1 MPAWGRGYRARGR
14 MEAGPRRWHRARGGA
29 SVPRGGRR
37 PAGWLAGP
45 HWCGERAVR
54 PVERYGRFSGLW
66 RRRCGSCPLLQH
78 VWLRLRLGT
87 GDQNALGGAD
97 AAAPGFS
104 GTAAPG
110 PRVRGP
116 RWRLPLFPGPA
127 RRGGRRRCPAFR
139 ERGDGAAGLAW
150 GPGAGRPWA
159 RVEAPEPSRCVV
171 RPRWPDSP
179 GAAASAQGGPAA
191 GRWDPCGVPWL
202 LEPRRLQLRS
212 PPPPLS
218 ASQARPGRWT
228 QAGTLQFA
236 SHSGMF
242 PKAFV
247 PFPGPC
253 VGSPN
258 SHPLWPPVLS
268 LPATCLPTSVY
279 LDSAD

>member
-1 MPAWGRGYRARGR
+1 MGPRCREAAGDRRAGWRARTGAASGLYDRWRAMAASPVSGGGGAGAVHSCNTSGFAFDSGLEIRTRSVEQTLLPLVSQVLRPRVPVCAARDGGCRFSLARHGGAGGGAVPHSVSAATARRDWRGGPGRGGHSWARG
-14 MEAGPRRWHRARGGA
+14 
-29 SVPRGGRR
+29 
-37 PAGWLAGP
+37 
-45 HWCGERAVR
+45 
-54 PVERYGRFSGLW
+54 
-66 RRRCGSCPLLQH
+66 
-78 VWLRLRLGT
+78 
-87 GDQNALGGAD
+87 
-97 AAAPGFS
+97 
-104 GTAAPG
+104 
-110 PRVRGP
+110 
-116 RWRLPLFPGPA
+116 
-127 RRGGRRRCPAFR
+127 
-139 ERGDGAAGLAW
+139 
-150 GPGAGRPWA
+150 
-159 RVEAPEPSRCVV
+159 EAPEPSRCVV

-228 QAGTLQFA
+228 QAGALQFA

-242 PKAFV
+242 SKAFV

-268 LPATCLPTSVY
+268 LPAICLPTSVY